1 MVEYSS
7 AQTSSEIVV
16 GTLISHS
23 VLQLATMIVALA
35 TIYFGYR
42 LFYLS
47 ETKSTAEFEASGA
60 LGKVRL
66 AKAAPG
72 VFFTLF
78 GCLVLVVALF
88 HPVEFQL
95 SPGPVTPGKTAAKV
109 AHPDDRASA
118 SLSAT
123 GAIAATSEI
132 DPAVCAK
139 TIHFLAEDV
148 RSSPDYQSA
157 IPVRRQLLDQQLRQ
171 GEEILAICVD
181 RALNRPGIYRLY
193 KLIDKRIQVPGGNN
207 DVTASDDEAYRTVS
221 KLLAL

>member
-1 MVEYSS
+1 MVDYSS
-7 AQTSSEIVV
+7 AQATNEIVV
-16 GTLISHS
+16 GTLISHG

-42 LFYLS
+42 LFYLN

-95 SPGPVTPGKTAAKV
+95 SDGPAPPAKTAGKA
-109 AHPDDRASA
+109 ASPADRASA

-123 GAIAATSEI
+123 GALAVANDL
-132 DPAVCAK
+132 DPKVCAQ
-139 TIHFLAEDV
+139 TVYFLAEDV
-148 RSSPDYQSA
+148 RSSPDYHSA
-157 IPVRRQLLDQQLRQ
+157 IPVRKQLVDRQLRQ
-171 GEEILAICVD
+171 AEEILAICVD
-181 RALNRPGIYRLY
+181 RALNKPGVYRRY
-193 KLIDKRIQVPGGNN
+193 KLIDKRMQTPGEND
-207 DVTASDDEAYRTVS
+207 DVTASDDEAYRSVS